1 MLKLVLAMIHKNVIA
16 QNSFFALII
25 SLSTPVS
32 VQARSFTISAPV
44 SSTPSYSYD
53 QSIKYVAQFSGRS
66 EYNQA
71 VKLFKSGRFTEA
83 IAAFG
88 RIISNT
94 GISPKLKNKA
104 LVGRSQ
110 AFLVINQPRLAI
122 IDLKKISYESD
133 QKELIGEKEMILGV
147 AFIQI
152 KQYPL
157 AVKHLTQAII
167 NLPGNGFAYANRSV
181 AYQAL
186 QNYDSAVR
194 DIEKALKFNP
204 TPSSVFNL
212 AVLEKER
219 KNYSRCYYLLTQ
231 LKNQKAA
238 YADVYLQR
246 GLCAKA
252 LNKHELALEDF
263 LRASSIDKSKAEAIE
278 NVGLMLAFMGNNK
291 SALKYLE
298 AASTLYLEEGN
309 IESYEAVANH
319 ILRINSN

>member
-1 MLKLVLAMIHKNVIA
+1 MLKLVLAMIQKNIIA
-16 QNSFFALII
+16 QNSFNFNNFPF
-25 SLSTPVS
+25 TPIS
-32 VQARSFTISAPV
+32 VQARSFAISTPV
-44 SSTPSYSYD
+44 SSTPSYYYD
-53 QSIKYVAQFSGRS
+53 QSIEYLAQFSGRS

-71 VKLFKSGRFTEA
+71 VKLFKSGKFTEA

-133 QKELIGEKEMILGV
+133 QKKLVGEKEMILGV

-186 QNYDSAVR
+186 KNYDSAVR
-194 DIEKALKFNP
+194 DIEKALNLIP
-204 TPSSVFNL
+204 LHPHFNL
-212 AVLEKER
+212 AVLEKSVR
-219 KNYSRCYYLLTQ
+219 IIRDVIICLLS
-231 LKNQKAA
+231 LKIE
-238 YADVYLQR
+238 
-246 GLCAKA
+246 G
-252 LNKHELALEDF
+252 
-263 LRASSIDKSKAEAIE
+263 SIC
-278 NVGLMLAFMGNNK
+278 
-291 SALKYLE
+291 
-298 AASTLYLEEGN
+298 
-309 IESYEAVANH
+309 
-319 ILRINSN
+319 